1 MVLAA
6 LGGGC
11 EVPIAAGCVYQGQQ
25 LRLKGMVVSADGLR
39 IVKGDLTGSS
49 ADPESL
55 GKKLAEDLLERGADM
70 LLEELSK
77 DIVFPGM

>member
-1 MVLAA
+1 M
-6 LGGGC
+6 
-11 EVPIAAGCVYQGQQ
+11 
-25 LRLKGMVVSADGLR
+25 SADGLR
-39 IVKGDLTGSS
+39 IVKGDVTGSS